1 MVKIFSLSLTCK
13 GNVLKSILRSLFRWR
28 ADAANFLSP
37 IIYRKNQKR
46 FGDRRM
52 YYHSIPF
59 RQHETKKEEKFASI
73 LIIIFRNCS
82 HPPDIHAFV
91 EHNLLYYCVSCK
103 LVIVA
108 GYKKSSLPFL
118 PKIAKN
124 HINLLYFTFV
134 QWTSNT
140 WFLSKVISDAI
151 CEMFV

>member
-1 MVKIFSLSLTCK
+1 M
-13 GNVLKSILRSLFRWR
+13 KSILRCLLRWR

-52 YYHSIPF
+52 HYHSIPF

-140 WFLSKVISDAI
+140 LFLSKVTSNTN